1 MRPLCIGTWEWEEQ
15 VNAQSG
21 SAGLPVLRPTDMHL
35 ILPEVGPVPTQ
46 SAVQLLEAVGWRQS
60 HSAITIR
67 TTNRRFGFR
76 VGAMSFAEAHDSLTG
91 HTVAQYFLFLN

>member
-46 SAVQLLEAVGWRQS
+46 SAVQLLEAVGWSNHNTYNQQTLWLPSWSNVICRS
-60 HSAITIR
+60 P
-67 TTNRRFGFR
+67 
-76 VGAMSFAEAHDSLTG
+76 
-91 HTVAQYFLFLN
+91 